1 MPLRINLL
9 AEHHAQ
15 EDARRRDPVK
25 RALWI
30 GGFLAIAVLI
40 FSSSLF
46 AKSMYGKSELGRLQT
61 DLNSRTNDYRQIL
74 DNKRKLEDSNLKLQ
88 ALNRLSTNRFLVGN
102 LMNALQQAARPEV
115 QLLHV
120 RIDQSYQHKDEV
132 KAVPVDNIP
141 GHPESSTERIIVMI
155 DARDSS
161 QKPGAAITPYQ
172 QALIAQPY
180 FQSSFGKPV
189 DINLKQFGMP
199 QVDADGKVSVSFTLE
214 CHIPDRTR

>member
-9 AEHHAQ
+9 AEQHAL
-15 EDARRRDPVK
+15 DDMRRRDPVK

-30 GGFLAIAVLI
+30 GAFLAIAVLI

-46 AKSMYGKSELGRLQT
+46 AKSMLGKSELSRLESE
-61 DLNSRTNDYRQIL
+61 LNSRTNDYRQIL
-74 DNKRKLEDSNLKLQ
+74 DNKRKLEDHNFKLL
-88 ALNRLSTNRFLVGN
+88 ALNRLATNRFLVGN
-102 LMNALQQAARPEV
+102 LMNALQQGARPEV

-120 RIDQSYQHKDEV
+120 KVDQSYEMKDEI
-132 KAVPVDNIP
+132 KAVKEDNIAGRP
-141 GHPESSTERIIVMI
+141 ATSTEKIVVTI

-161 QKPGAAITPYQ
+161 PKPGAAITPYQ
-172 QALIAQPY
+172 QALMSQPY
-180 FQSSFGKPV
+180 FQNSFGKPV

-214 CHIPDRTR
+214 CRIPDRTR